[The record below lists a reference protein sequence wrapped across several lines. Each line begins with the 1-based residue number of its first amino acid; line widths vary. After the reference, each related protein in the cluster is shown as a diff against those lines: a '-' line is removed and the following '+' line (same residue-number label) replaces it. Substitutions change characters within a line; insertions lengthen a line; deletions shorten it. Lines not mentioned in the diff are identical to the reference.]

1 MKKDIMNSDED
12 LSSSSSSS
20 SSSPQQTRFLARG
33 FQHSLE
39 DNLSTKSNRK
49 IAKFRSFAKK
59 KDLSQIYARP
69 LTFTTWADRK
79 LGISISISTSISI
92 SFSNWV
98 LQVDYIFLG
107 FYNFLGAN

>member
-12 LSSSSSSS
+12 LSSSSSS

-69 LTFTTWADRK
+69 SPTL
-79 LGISISISTSISI
+79 
-92 SFSNWV
+92 
-98 LQVDYIFLG
+98 
-107 FYNFLGAN
+107 